1 MSATLSYEQQ
11 QLPAGLLA
19 LAVHGVFFALLYFSF
34 SWQSQAVRTMS
45 VDLWQSLPVHQPE
58 IVPRAVPKRT
68 QRPKSTPKPMRPPQ
82 PAQPEKL
89 IKPDIVLPEKKI
101 PKKVI
106 VKPVVS
112 KADLK
117 KSAEQKEAKR
127 LAEEKILL
135 EERKRVEQAALELA
149 EEEQAL
155 LAEREMVEQ
164 VAREQAAQNAA
175 INAVVNE
182 YIAKITAKIRRNIVI
197 PPDVPDDALA
207 KFSVTLLPG
216 GAVLSARLKKTSG
229 DADYDNAVERAIL
242 KSQPLPLPPDVALFK
257 KFRNLILTFK
267 PVE

>member
-1 MSATLSYEQQ
+1 MSAILSYEHQ

-58 IVPRAVPKRT
+58 IVPQAIPKKT
-68 QRPKSTPKPMRPPQ
+68 QRPKPTPAPPKPIRPPQ

-106 VKPVVS
+106 VNPVVP
-112 KADLK
+112 KQEIK
-117 KSAEQKEAKR
+117 KPIEEKLVEEITAEQIA
-127 LAEEKILL
+127 
-135 EERKRVEQAALELA
+135 
-149 EEEQAL
+149 EEQAL

-164 VAREQAAQNAA
+164 AAREQAAQNAA

-216 GAVLSARLKKTSG
+216 GTVLSARLKKTSG
-229 DADYDNAVERAIL
+229 DAAYDNAVERAIL